1 MQLQQQDGDERADDG
16 AQRVQRAMKAEGH
29 AAFLRPCAGGDQR
42 VARRGTHALAEAVDE
57 TADEGDRPD
66 ESDGEYQLADGGQ
79 TVAGRGKGAAAAGEV
94 RPLAKGVTGDA
105 RRRLGDA
112 LDEAQDGRR
121 GAQHPGDEVREERI
135 DHLGA
140 EVGEEAHQT
149 EAAHVAVQQAHAAPA
164 GAWRTGLRSLAH
176 DGRMLPSR
184 GGDAAV
190 VSTGDVGGS
199 SAARGGRH

>member
-1 MQLQQQDGDERADDG
+1 MQA
-16 AQRVQRAMKAEGH
+16 KGH
-29 AAFLRPCAGGDQR
+29 AALAGLRAGGDER
-42 VARRGTHALAEAVDE
+42 VARRRAHPLAQPVDE
-57 TADEGDRPD
+57 AADERDRPD
-66 ESDGEYQLADGGQ
+66 ERHGEHQLADGGQ
-79 TVAGRGKGAAAAGEV
+79 PVAGRGERPPAAGEV
-94 RPLAKGVTGDA
+94 RPLAEGVAGDA

-121 GAQHPGDEVREERI
+121 SAEHAGDEVREERI